1 MTKTHGIAETIAETG
16 AVLGAWMAVLLAG
29 CATPPDAAVPRPRS
43 VMLAPTAVDT
53 RLAAR
58 LEPGAPAIHRLIG
71 QVLHEQDVQVGT
83 VDLDEFDRY
92 WQDASQAIEQSA
104 VSAAPGGAGTS
115 FDAAIRFLVTSL
127 RSRGSS
133 FDALVLPYVTVRP
146 GSINGKAVVWDGVS
160 RRLPFHSE
168 THGDFFMERRVRRT
182 PCTSLYV
189 IAFDARGRR
198 LFERVGGLEVASR
211 LQQLADGRG
220 RWTERTDLFQ
230 DPDALRPG
238 VRIALR
244 PFLRN

>member
-1 MTKTHGIAETIAETG
+1 MMKTYRFEVIG
-16 AVLGAWMAVLLAG
+16 AILGVWMAILLVG
-29 CATPPDAAVPRPRS
+29 CVTSPEASLPKPRS

-58 LEPGAPAIHRLIG
+58 LEPGAPAIHKLIG
-71 QVLHEQDVQVGT
+71 QVLYEQDVQVGT
-83 VDLDEFDRY
+83 IDLAELDSY
-92 WQDASQAIEQSA
+92 WQAASHAIEQSA
-104 VSAAPGGAGTS
+104 VSATPGSGNTS
-115 FDAAIRFLVTSL
+115 FDAAIQFLVSNL

-146 GSINGKAVVWDGVS
+146 GSINGRAVVWDGVS
-160 RRLPFHSE
+160 RRLPFQSE
-168 THGDFFMERRVRRT
+168 KHGEFFMQRRVRRT

-189 IAFDARGRR
+189 IAFDAQGRR

-211 LQQLADGRG
+211 LQQLDNGQG
-220 RWTERTDLFQ
+220 RWTERTDLFE

-238 VRIALR
+238 VQLALR